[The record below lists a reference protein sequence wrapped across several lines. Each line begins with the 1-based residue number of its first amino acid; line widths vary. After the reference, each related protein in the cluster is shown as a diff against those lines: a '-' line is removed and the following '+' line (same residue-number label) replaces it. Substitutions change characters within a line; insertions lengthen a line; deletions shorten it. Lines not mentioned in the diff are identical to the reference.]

1 MKKLNIILFFLAMYF
16 CSQLSFSYD
25 SVAAKY
31 YPLAVGNTWTYSGF
45 GYPCCGAYKYREK
58 ITGTI
63 NTNGHFYFIMTTTQH
78 TGSSV
83 TSYIRLDSTK
93 GMVYI
98 YEQGGGCPWLQ
109 NERAKDSLSARKGDS
124 SRYNCESMFYY
135 RCTDTTPGV
144 VFGTN
149 KQKKVFSWT
158 NYFEAGGTRTFAK
171 DIGLIGTTSFAVMS
185 TNNANLVGCYIG
197 GVLYGDTTLT
207 GINLT
212 SSEVPGQ
219 FSLSQNYP
227 NPFNPATNIRFDLPT
242 EGTVKLTIF
251 DALGK
256 EVQTLVNQQLP
267 PGEYSVDFNGSNLP
281 SGVYYYRIESGSFS
295 ETKKMVL
302 IK

>member
-1 MKKLNIILFFLAMYF
+1 MYF
-16 CSQLSFSYD
+16 CSQQSFSYD

-63 NTNGHFYFIMTTTQH
+63 VTNGHFYFIMTTTQH

-124 SRYNCESMFYY
+124 ARYNCETIFYHK
-135 RCTDTTPGV
+135 CTDTIPGL
-144 VFGTN
+144 VFGIN
-149 KQKKVFSWT
+149 KQKKVFSWA
-158 NYFEAGGTRTFAK
+158 NFEAGGTRTFAK
-171 DIGLIGTTSFAVMS
+171 DFGLVSYTSFAHTS
-185 TNNANLVGCYIG
+185 TNNGNLQGCFIG

-212 SSEVPGQ
+212 SSEIPDN

-227 NPFNPATNIRFDLPT
+227 NPFNPQTNFEFRIADF
-242 EGTVKLTIF
+242 GFVKLTIF
-251 DALGK
+251 DVLGK
-256 EVQTLVNQQLP
+256 EVQSLINQQLS
-267 PGEYSVDFNGSNLP
+267 PGTYSVDFDGSNLP
-281 SGVYYYRIESGSFS
+281 SGIYYYRLEANSYT